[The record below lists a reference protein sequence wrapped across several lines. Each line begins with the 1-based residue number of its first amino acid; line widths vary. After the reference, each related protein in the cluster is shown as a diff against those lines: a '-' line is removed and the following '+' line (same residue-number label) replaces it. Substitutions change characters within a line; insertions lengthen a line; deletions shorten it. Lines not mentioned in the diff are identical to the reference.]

1 MEKLY
6 EQLKENIE
14 ENLKPLA
21 KKADLTSSDL
31 ATMKEALCALKEIKM
46 LEEGPMPEEDPGSSG
61 YYYPRSNPM
70 WHGSFG
76 PNVHGNMTARSS
88 YTNSPE
94 YMRRN
99 YNMGSSGH
107 SIEDRIIAHLES
119 LYDEMPG
126 DHEQKVLDK
135 WISRI
140 RNDVG

>member
-6 EQLKENIE
+6 ENLKENIE

-46 LEEGPMPEEDPGSSG
+46 LEDGQMMEEDPGSSG
-61 YYYPRSNPM
+61 FYPRYSM
-70 WHGSFG
+70 RGGSYG
-76 PNVHGNMTARSS
+76 PRVHGTMRGS
-88 YTNSPE
+88 YTNSPD

-107 SIEDRIIAHLES
+107 SIEDRIIAQIEM
-119 LYDEMPG
+119 LYDEMQG
-126 DHEQKVLDK
+126 DHEHKVLDK
-135 WISRI
+135 WIARI
-140 RNDVG
+140 RNDVA